1 MSTFAGIPADAVAFY
16 RELAAN
22 NTKAWWAA
30 NKGRYDDHVREPIV
44 HLLDELKDEF
54 GPGAPYRPHRD
65 IRFSKDKTPYKDHQG
80 ALVQAA
86 TSIGWY
92 VQVNASGLL
101 TGAGYLAQGTDQVE
115 RFRAAVE
122 SDRTGMAVQAI
133 IDGLVA
139 EGWRLEGDTLKT
151 RPRGV
156 APDHPRLDL
165 LRHRNIIVL
174 RDYGLPPWLS
184 TSEVADRVRADW
196 RALRPFVEWVAEH
209 VGPTSQARR

>member
-16 RELAAN
+16 RELAGN

-30 NKGRYDDHVREPIV
+30 NKGRYDDHVREPLAQ
-44 HLLDELKDEF
+44 LLDELEDEF

-86 TSIGWY
+86 AGIGWY
-92 VQVNASGLL
+92 VQVNATGLL
-101 TGAGYLAQGTDQVE
+101 TGAGYLAQGADQVE
-115 RFRAAVE
+115 RFRAAVDD
-122 SDRTGMAVQAI
+122 DRTGMTVQAI
-133 IDGLVA
+133 IDGLVGA
-139 EGWRLEGDTLKT
+139 GWRVEGDTLKT

-165 LRHRNIIVL
+165 LRHRNVIVL
-174 RDYGLPPWLS
+174 RDYGQPQWLA
-184 TSEVADRVRADW
+184 TPEVADRVRADW
-196 RALRPFVEWVAEH
+196 RAVRPFVEWVAEH
-209 VGPTSQARR
+209 VGPTTQARR